1 MKCRSPLSVLALM
14 LLACTS
20 LAQPPAAPVPRV
32 TVDDPAAAI
41 SARFGPILE
50 HLTPDKPEAYF
61 LLGEEIADG
70 PETTEHRKLAA
81 TLFVLAIELDR
92 AKPKGGRVAAS
103 ACIALADLTRD
114 DAARRWLT
122 ALAESFDPTR
132 TNPEWARSAPPE
144 TDDAEGFQVAT
155 FMGLVRSGDGNRA
168 RQLLNKPGVRSAFMR
183 YDSLLS
189 RLGAGTASGI
199 IRESERWPCPECG
212 NQRISKRLRADGDG
226 RICFHCL
233 ANPGPKLSRDELL
246 AQLRVESWILQ
257 GSQRSWA
264 AQAVTDDGAPL
275 YDPQPEGLGRVFG
288 VDPRA
293 VYWRNGRWCQ
303 TPDCST
309 PAQPAAPP
317 DAKPQ
322 PPKPPPATGTSGS

>member
-1 MKCRSPLSVLALM
+1 MTPRALLFSM
-14 LLACTS
+14 MMTLPVGHS
-20 LAQPPAAPVPRV
+20 LAQPSGAVLRDEQAL
-32 TVDDPAAAI
+32 DAAADI
-41 SARFGPILE
+41 AARFGPALE
-50 HLTPDKPEAYF
+50 RLVPTAPEAYF
-61 LLGEEIADG
+61 LLGEEVADG
-70 PETTEHRKLAA
+70 LPTPQHQQLAA

-92 AKPKGGRVAAS
+92 VKPKGGRVAAS

-114 DAARRWLT
+114 AAARRWLS

-132 TNPEWARSAPPE
+132 ASPEWARSAPPE
-144 TDDAEGFQVAT
+144 TEDAEGFKVAT
-155 FMGLVRSGDGNRA
+155 FMGLVRSGEGLRA
-168 RQLLNKPGVRSAFMR
+168 RQLIAKPGVRSAFVR

-199 IRESERWPCPECG
+199 VRESERWPCPECG

-233 ANPGPKLSRDELL
+233 ANPGPKLTRDELL

-257 GSQRSWA
+257 GTQRSWA
-264 AQAVTDDGAPL
+264 AQTVTDDGAPL

-293 VYWRNGRWCQ
+293 VYWRSGRWCQ

-309 PAQPAAPP
+309 PAPPVAPP
-317 DAKPQ
+317 EAKPE
-322 PPKPPPATGTSGS
+322 PPKPPASSGSSGS